1 MLVILREIYI
11 LTIDTSNGADLAP
24 KKVQYG
30 FDKRSNLVS
39 YLWARARLWN
49 NPAETGPEGGG
60 DSSVCLLI

>member
-11 LTIDTSNGADLAP
+11 LTIDTSN
-24 KKVQYG
+24 VYG
-30 FDKRSNLVS
+30 FDERSNLVS